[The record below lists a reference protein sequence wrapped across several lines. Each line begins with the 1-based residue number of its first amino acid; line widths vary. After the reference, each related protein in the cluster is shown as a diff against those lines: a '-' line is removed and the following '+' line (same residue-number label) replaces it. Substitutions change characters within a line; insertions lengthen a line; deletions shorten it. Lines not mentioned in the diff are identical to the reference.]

1 MLRRPIALG
10 SLMAAGVG
18 LVVLAVAPST
28 NANFGDTVKV
38 PIHVVI
44 QVPTSDGPIDPPT
57 PSETPN
63 GSSKT
68 KQEPSPDETKSVEP
82 EKSASADSTP
92 ESTITVVPEVTTTPS
107 EEVSTDEISIVP

>member
-1 MLRRPIALG
+1 
-10 SLMAAGVG
+10 MAAGVG

-28 NANFGDTVKV
+28 NANFSDTVRV

-44 QVPTSDGPIDPPT
+44 QVPTSDGPIEPPT

-68 KQEPSPDETKSVEP
+68 KQESSPDETNPVEP
-82 EKSASADSTP
+82 EKSAPPTDPTP
-92 ESTITVVPEVTTTPS
+92 ESTATVVPEVTTTPS